1 MIIQEKQKD
10 YVKAKDSQRVNQM
23 NITQHLKTSL
33 HQKRQK
39 SLEVKLKE
47 EESRLAKT
55 IYLEKKRLRAQKN
68 TEGEVAPL

>member
-23 NITQHLKTSL
+23 NITQHLKASL

-68 TEGEVAPL
+68 TEGEMVPL